1 MPSSFVVTLPSS
13 TSSGNTWAMATT
25 SVLVQKTQDPGGQNL

>member
-13 TSSGNTWAMATT
+13 TSSGNTWAMAINL
-25 SVLVQKTQDPGGQNL
+25 VLVQDTQDPGGQNI